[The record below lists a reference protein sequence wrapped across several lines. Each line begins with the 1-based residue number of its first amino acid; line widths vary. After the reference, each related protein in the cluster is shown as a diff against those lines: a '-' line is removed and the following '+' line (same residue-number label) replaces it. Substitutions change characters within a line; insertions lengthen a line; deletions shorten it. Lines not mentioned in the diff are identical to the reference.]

1 VERGGKQVPQ
11 KVGMAP
17 IQRDGFEYEFDV
29 FLDMDI
35 ENNAIVTKT
44 RCPALT
50 GKVFSKPGADV
61 AIILKEWLQG
71 ESIKDE
77 PQNGKEPSPSPDPV
91 QVANDDLF
99 GEETPPSP
107 TAQAAQANRKPS
119 EKMIR
124 KLHASGRS
132 YYGNEWGDKRPD
144 LISAVTKGRSDK
156 TEHLTFDECKQLI
169 DGIEK
174 KANEA
179 AE

>member
-77 PQNGKEPSPSPDPV
+77 PQNGKEPSPSPNPV

-107 TAQAAQANRKPS
+107 TAQAAQANRKPT
-119 EKMIR
+119 KAMLR
-124 KLHASGRS
+124 KLHAAGNAV
-132 YYGNEWGDKRPD
+132 YGDGWDDKRAE
-144 LISAVTKGRSDK
+144 LVEKVTKGRSTSSK
-156 TEHLTFDECKQLI
+156 HLTFDECKRLI

-174 KANEA
+174 KADEA